1 MGSLGP
7 DPLEWDP
14 RSVAATLPCTLTEGT
29 TSPVP
34 FFHLLAFLK
43 TTKREGWQ
51 QAGIKHGE
59 SIAEHMYRMSTMT
72 MFCPA
77 QLASRLCIARCIE
90 MSLVHDM
97 AECLVGD
104 ITPLHTHITK
114 QEKARREAATMEYI
128 SQSLLGGISGS
139 EKACERLMGLFQ
151 EYEENRTL
159 EARFV
164 HDVDK
169 LEMVL
174 QTIEYERSLGRD
186 LSEFYH
192 VLDDI
197 CLPEVREWA
206 AVVMKDRKL
215 APACP
220 RERETV

>member
-1 MGSLGP
+1 MGSIDP

-14 RSVAATLPCTLTEGT
+14 RSVVSTLPSTFPEGT
-29 TSPVP
+29 TSPIP

-59 SIAEHMYRMSTMT
+59 SIAEHMYRMAIMT
-72 MFCPA
+72 MFCPPP
-77 QLASRLCIARCIE
+77 LASQLCIARCIE

-114 QEKARREAATMEYI
+114 QEKSRRETATMEYI
-128 SQSLLGGISGS
+128 GQSLLGSAPGCANAS
-139 EKACERLMGLFQ
+139 ERVLGLFQ

-164 HDVDK
+164 HDIDK

-206 AVVMKDRKL
+206 DVVMKERNL
-215 APACP
+215 APACLE
-220 RERETV
+220 EREPI